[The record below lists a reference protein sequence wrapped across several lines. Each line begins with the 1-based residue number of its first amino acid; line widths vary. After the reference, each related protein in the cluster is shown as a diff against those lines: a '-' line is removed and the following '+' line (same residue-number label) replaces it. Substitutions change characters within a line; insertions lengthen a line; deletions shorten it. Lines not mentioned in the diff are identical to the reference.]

1 MHKSFIELIKQ
12 KFALPDVDM
21 RLYSPLALAYIGDS
35 VFDCI
40 IRSMIVSQGNR
51 GGQDLHRYTSGH
63 VCAAA
68 QALLVE
74 LLIPELDDKELGVY
88 KRGRNA
94 KTANTA
100 KNASVQ
106 EYRKATGFEALIGY
120 LYLQGQEE
128 RILDLIKLGMR
139 KADENALH

>member
-1 MHKSFIELIKQ
+1 MHESFINLIKQ
-12 KFALPDVDM
+12 KFALPDVDI

-40 IRSMIVSQGNR
+40 NRSMIVGRGNR
-51 GGQDLHRYTSGH
+51 GGQDLHQYTAEH
-63 VCAAA
+63 VSAVA
-68 QALLVE
+68 QAALIE
-74 LLIPELDDKELGVY
+74 RLIPKLSAQELDIY
-88 KRGRNA
+88 KRGKNA
-94 KTANTA
+94 KSVNTA

-128 RILDLIKLGMR
+128 RILDLIKLGM
-139 KADENALH
+139 DE